1 MPRRDCPV
9 ARRQNIPDQSIEA
22 LLLQMTI
29 EEKAGQLTC
38 LPAARSRAGA
48 AAANPEQMAS
58 SEKEQADAVR
68 SGLVGALFNGSDSDW
83 HRTIQEIAVSE
94 SRLKIPLLFGADVI
108 HGFETVFP
116 VPLAETASFDPDL
129 AERTARA
136 AAIEATAAGLAWNFA
151 PMVDVARDARW
162 GRGVEGAGEDVLVSQ
177 RFAAARVRGF
187 QGRVAL
193 SDPTAMAATPKHFA
207 AYGACVAGLDYN
219 SVDISERS
227 LRETYLPP
235 FESAFGA
242 GAAATMAGFNDV
254 AGIPAHANPW
264 LLKSILRDE
273 MRFDGLVVSDFTGDL
288 ELIHHGVAADD
299 RDAARLA
306 FLAGVDMSMA
316 SGLYAAHLPDLV
328 RSRDVPE
335 SLVDAAVRRVLRL
348 KQVLGLFDD
357 PHRRTG
363 EAPSSIDRAAHRS
376 LARESARRSIVLLRN
391 DGILPLAPRQRI
403 ALIGP
408 FAEGSANLHGPWV
421 LFADASQAIDLATGL
436 RDALGAETALIV
448 ERGCDPEQ
456 AIDGGIAAAVDAA
469 TRSDIVILAV
479 GESEQMSGEAQSRVD
494 INLPAAQQELAQALV
509 ATGKPIVTILTNG
522 RALVLGK
529 AVERSNALLVGWF
542 LGSESGRA
550 LADILTGAHGPSG
563 RLPISFPI
571 ATGQSPF
578 YYDRKRSG
586 RPPESLLDGEEFKT
600 RYREVLNSPAY
611 PFGHGLTYGDVVYET
626 VEVSADEMA
635 WDGSIEVR
643 ATLRNRGERE
653 AIELVQLYIHDRV
666 ASITRPI
673 RQLKA
678 WRHVT
683 IAAGARSE
691 VSFAIRRDDLT
702 FVGIDC
708 RWTVE
713 PGVFDLW
720 VAPSAEDGL
729 NAQFTLAA
737 P

>member
-1 MPRRDCPV
+1 
-9 ARRQNIPDQSIEA
+9 
-22 LLLQMTI
+22 MTI

-58 SEKEQADAVR
+58 SEKQQTEAVR
-68 SGLVGALFNGSDSDW
+68 SGLVGALFNGSDHDW
-83 HRTIQEIAVSE
+83 HRAIQEVAIGE

-116 VPLAETASFDPDL
+116 VPLAEAASFDPDL
-129 AERTARA
+129 AECTARA
-136 AAIEATAAGLAWNFA
+136 AAIEATAAGLSWNFA

-162 GRGVEGAGEDVLVSQ
+162 GRGVEGAGEDVLVGQ

-187 QGRVAL
+187 QGPGAL

-207 AYGACVAGLDYN
+207 AYGACIAGLDYN

-235 FESAFGA
+235 FEAGFGA
-242 GAAATMAGFNDV
+242 GAVTTMVGFNDV
-254 AGIPAHANPW
+254 AGIPAHANRW
-264 LLKSILRDE
+264 LLQNLLRE
-273 MRFDGLVVSDFTGDL
+273 ELRFDGVIVSDFTGDL
-288 ELIHHGVAADD
+288 ELINHGVAADD

-306 FLAGVDMSMA
+306 LLAGVDMSMA

-328 RSRDVPE
+328 RSGDVPE
-335 SLVDAAVRRVLRL
+335 SLVDAAVRRVLTL
-348 KQVLGLFDD
+348 KQKLGLFDD

-363 EAPSSIDRAAHRS
+363 ETPPLIDRAAHRR
-376 LARESARRSIVLLRN
+376 LARDAARRSIVLLRN
-391 DGILPLAPRQRI
+391 DGILPLDPRQRI

-408 FAEGSANLHGPWV
+408 FAEGPANLHGPWV
-421 LFADASQAIDLATGL
+421 LFADANQAIDLATGL
-436 RDALGAETALIV
+436 REALGEEV
-448 ERGCDPEQ
+448 ELGIARGCDPEQ
-456 AIDGGIAAAVDAA
+456 AIDGGIAAAVEAA
-469 TRSDIVILAV
+469 MSADVVILAI
-479 GESEQMSGEAQSRVD
+479 GESEHMSGEAQSRVD
-494 INLPAAQQELAQALV
+494 IDLPPPQRSLADAIV

-586 RPPESLLDGEEFKT
+586 RPPESLLDDEQFKT
-600 RYREVLNSPAY
+600 RYREMLNGPAY
-611 PFGHGLTYGDVVYET
+611 PFGHGLTYGDIGYEAI
-626 VEVSADEMA
+626 ELDAHQMS
-635 WDGSIEVR
+635 WDGTIEVR
-643 ATLRNRGERE
+643 ATLRNHGERD

-683 IAAGARSE
+683 LAAGAQSE
-691 VSFAIRRDDLT
+691 VSFALTRDDLT

-720 VAPSAEDGL
+720 VAPSAEGGL